1 MTSWP
6 RKTRWSLRLLVPLLL
21 VAASCLVA
29 IWDPLPLQ
37 MLRNGMF
44 DQFQRWQPRAD
55 TPTPVRII
63 DIDDE
68 SLRKFGQW
76 PWPRTRLAE
85 LVAKLQAAQPASIA
99 LDVLFVEPDRTSP
112 KAMLELWQLAPAL
125 QAGLAQLPDHDMVF
139 SQIIRHGKVVLG
151 CTVER
156 SDVAGPAP
164 EVKARFAVVG
174 EAPQPYLQAYTG
186 AVNPL
191 SVLQADA
198 SGVGAIAFAPDADGV
213 VRKVPLVVRVG
224 DTLVPS
230 LSAEALRVAEGGR
243 TDTIRMVQPAGSGVA
258 DVRIGRYVVATTPRG
273 EVWLHYAPPH
283 PGRYIPAWK
292 VLSGEVPA
300 AELASKILLV
310 GTSAQGLMDLR
321 FGPLGAALP
330 GVEVHAQLLEQ
341 VLGGTSLQQPSW
353 APATQILAAM
363 VGGMAVGLA
372 ALFLGA
378 ALSAS
383 LLVLLLASLWAVAW
397 IAFSRQGLLLD
408 AVAPTLTMVLSYV
421 GASLVHH
428 MLSEQRQR
436 WIRQAFSRYVS
447 PNLVRYLIKQ
457 PGALELGGR
466 RQDCSFVF
474 TDLVGFTAWLEGMDP
489 AAAVTLLNDYLDGM
503 IAVAFKH
510 QATLDRIV
518 GDALVLMFSAP
529 VVQLDHPRRA
539 LTCAW
544 EMHQFSNQYVAML
557 AARGVPFGLTRIG
570 VHSGEVIVGNFGG
583 STIFDYR
590 ALGDPINTAA
600 RLESANKQFGT
611 LICVSGATL
620 DLCPLWPARPIGRV
634 VFKGKTQHIAVYQ
647 PLDPQQSGDSAY
659 AAAFELLRQ
668 QSPLALE
675 AFSQLA
681 QRRPKDQ
688 LVAMHLSRL
697 QDGQTGELMVL
708 GVK

>member
-1 MTSWP
+1 MNSWR
-6 RKTRWSLRLLVPLLL
+6 RKARWSLRLLVPLLL
-21 VAASCLVA
+21 VAVGCLVA

-44 DQFQRWQPRAD
+44 DQFQRWQPRAY

-68 SLRKFGQW
+68 SLRRFGQW

-85 LVAKLQAAQPASIA
+85 LVAKLQAAQPTSIA

-112 KAMLELWQLAPAL
+112 KAMLDLWQLAPAQ
-125 QAGLAQLPDHDMVF
+125 QADLLQLPDHDVVF
-139 SQIIRHGKVVLG
+139 GQTIRHGKVVLG
-151 CTVER
+151 CATER
-156 SDVAGPAP
+156 GDLAGQAPDVL
-164 EVKARFAVVG
+164 ARFAVVG
-174 EAPQPYLQAYTG
+174 EPPQPYLHAYTR
-186 AVNPL
+186 VLNPL
-191 SVLQADA
+191 PVLQAGA
-198 SGVGAIAFAPDADGV
+198 SGVGAIAFTPDADGV
-213 VRKVPLVVRVG
+213 VRRVPLVVRVG

-230 LSAEALRVAEGGR
+230 LAAETLRVAEGVR
-243 TDTIRMVQPAGSGVA
+243 NYTIRMVQPSSSGVA
-258 DVRIGRYVVATTPRG
+258 DIRIGQRVIATTSRG
-273 EVWLHYAPPH
+273 DVWLHYALPQPD
-283 PGRYIPAWK
+283 RYIPAWK
-292 VLSGEVPA
+292 VLSGGVPT
-300 AELASKILLV
+300 AELAGNILLV

-353 APATQILAAM
+353 APGTQLLAAM
-363 VGGMAVGLA
+363 LGGVTVGMV
-372 ALFLGA
+372 ALFFGA
-378 ALSAS
+378 AVSAS
-383 LLVLLLASLWAVAW
+383 LLVLLLAGLWAVAW
-397 IAFSRQGLLLD
+397 YAFSRQGLLLD

-421 GASLVHH
+421 GASMVHH
-428 MLSEQRQR
+428 LLSEKRQR

-447 PNLVRYLIKQ
+447 PNLVSYLIKQ

-474 TDLVGFTAWLEGMDP
+474 TDLAGFTTWLEAMDP

-510 QATLDRIV
+510 EATLDRIV

-529 VVQLDHPRRA
+529 VVQPDHPRRA
-539 LTCAW
+539 LACAW
-544 EMHQFSNQYVAML
+544 EMHQYSNQYVARL
-557 AARGVPFGLTRIG
+557 AERGVPFGLTRIG

-583 STIFDYR
+583 RMIFDYR
-590 ALGDPINTAA
+590 ALGDPINIAA

-620 DLCPLWPARPIGRV
+620 GACPQWPARPIGQV
-634 VFKGKTQHIAVYQ
+634 VFKGKTQPIAVFQ
-647 PLDPQQSGDSAY
+647 PLDPQHPGDPAY

-668 QSPLALE
+668 QSPQAQA
-675 AFSQLA
+675 AFTQLSE
-681 QRRPKDQ
+681 QRPEDP
-688 LVAMHLSRL
+688 LVAMHLARL
-697 QDGQTGELMVL
+697 RAGQTGDRMVL
-708 GVK
+708 SVK